1 MNKEMVAKI
10 KANGEYQKLVK
21 TKNSF
26 AVVLS
31 IIMLLVYV
39 IFILAIAFEPH
50 MLATP
55 IYNGS
60 VVSVGIIVGVS
71 VIVFAIGITGVYT
84 YRANREFDELASSV
98 KSKIGEMQ

>member
-1 MNKEMVAKI
+1 MNKEIVAKI
-10 KANGEYQKLVK
+10 KANEEYQKLVK

-39 IFILAIAFEPH
+39 IFILAIAFEPQ

-60 VVSVGIIVGVS
+60 VVSVGIVVGLS
-71 VIVFAIGITGVYT
+71 VIVFAIGVTGVYT
-84 YRANREFDELASSV
+84 YRANKEFDELVVSV
-98 KSKIGEMQ
+98 KNRIGELQ